1 MQNITLVQG
10 RCSVCNGPID
20 KEWAG
25 ENPTIGTSCRDHF
38 SEGHKIFGLDHVDLK
53 VATQVVYD
61 PLFGKYEYH
70 FDFKGTKIKVNGE
83 VGEIR
88 QTYLGSSTVK
98 FPGGSD
104 WGTSVSNIDYWRLKD
119 LYEQSGGQMTPPEL
133 SLPDHKPV
141 KIKLLDK
148 PICPVIIEQEDGIV
162 TGVEV
167 GNWESGYPNF
177 PMYRTLHAFCNM
189 FVRWKFGLSPN
200 FVAEGGFIGADF
212 EIRNHMM
219 GSGLSVRSRS
229 ARDDLRGVTDL
240 EDIKTVLMG
249 HVLKNM
255 LYQQEQSRSDV
266 ALKQADAWN
275 VVTVWAQIME
285 TLLRYDW
292 RNEPYETIEDV
303 WRAYCTMQDVLMNL
317 FDSEQALTQSLAYAR
332 DNEIRHAGSPF

>member
-10 RCSVCNGPID
+10 RCSVCNGPVD

-70 FDFKGTKIKVNGE
+70 FDFRGTKIKVNGE
-83 VGEIR
+83 VGEIQ
-88 QTYLGSSTVK
+88 QTYLDSSTVK

-104 WGTSVSNIDYWRLKD
+104 WGASVCNIDYRRLRD
-119 LYEQSGGQMTPPEL
+119 LYEESGGQMTPPEL

-141 KIKLLDK
+141 KIELLDK
-148 PICPVIIEQEDGIV
+148 PICPVIIEQQDGIV
-162 TGVEV
+162 TSVKVRSWGT
-167 GNWESGYPNF
+167 SHPNF

-200 FVAEGGFIGADF
+200 FATEGGFIGADF
-212 EIRNHMM
+212 EIRNRMR
-219 GSGLSVRSRS
+219 GSGLSVWSRS

-240 EDIKTVLMG
+240 KDIKTVLMG
-249 HVLKNM
+249 DMLQNM
-255 LYQQEQSRSDV
+255 LYQPEQSRPDV

-275 VVTVWAQIME
+275 VVTAWAQIME

-303 WRAYCTMQDVLMNL
+303 WSAYCTMQDVLMNL

-332 DNEIRHAGSPF
+332 NNEILHAGNPF